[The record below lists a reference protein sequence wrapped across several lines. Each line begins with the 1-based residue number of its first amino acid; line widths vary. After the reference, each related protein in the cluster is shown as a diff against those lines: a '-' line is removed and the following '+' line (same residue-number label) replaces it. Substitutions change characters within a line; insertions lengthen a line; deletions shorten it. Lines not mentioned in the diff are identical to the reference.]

1 MSWAFLATA
10 LLVVLAP
17 GTGVIFTL
25 VTGLTRGRM
34 AAVAAAFGCTLGIVP
49 SLLAALFGLA
59 AVLYSSAL
67 LFQVVKFAGVAF
79 LLYLAWQTLR
89 NDDVLTLDE
98 KQSPKG
104 LARIAMNATLINIL
118 NPKLALFFMA
128 FLPQFLSGD
137 PGSATAEMLTLGGA
151 FMGLTFVV
159 FIAYGVFAATARDL
173 MLGNIR
179 VMTWMRRGFAASFAG
194 LAAKLAFEKA

>member
-10 LLVVLAP
+10 LLVVMAP

-25 VTGLTRGRM
+25 ATGLTRGRL
-34 AAVAAAFGCTLGIVP
+34 AAVAAAVGCTIGIVP

-79 LLYLAWQTLR
+79 LLYLAWQTLQ
-89 NDDVLTLDE
+89 NDDVLTVDE

-104 LARIAMNATLINIL
+104 LGRIALNATLINIL

-128 FLPQFLSGD
+128 FLPQFLSGNSA
-137 PGSATAEMLTLGGA
+137 SATSEMLTLGGA
-151 FMGLTFVV
+151 FMGLTFIV
-159 FIAYGVFAATARDL
+159 FIAYGVFAASARDL
-173 MLGNIR
+173 VLGNAR
-179 VMTWMRRGFAASFAG
+179 VMGWIRRGFAASFAG

>member
-10 LLVVLAP
+10 LLVVMAP

-25 VTGLTRGRM
+25 ATGLTRGRL
-34 AAVAAAFGCTLGIVP
+34 AAVAAAVGCTIGIVP

-79 LLYLAWQTLR
+79 LLYLAWQTLQ
-89 NDDVLTLDE
+89 NDDVLTVDE

-104 LARIAMNATLINIL
+104 LGRIALNATLINIL

-137 PGSATAEMLTLGGA
+137 PASATSEMLTLGGA
-151 FMGLTFVV
+151 FMGLTFIV
-159 FIAYGVFAATARDL
+159 FIAYGVFAASARDL
-173 MLGNIR
+173 VLGNAR
-179 VMTWMRRGFAASFAG
+179 VMGWIRRGFAASFAG

>member
-25 VTGLTRGRM
+25 ATGLTRGRL
-34 AAVAAAFGCTLGIVP
+34 AAIAAAFGCTIGIIP
-49 SLLAALFGLA
+49 SLSAALFGLA

-79 LLYLAWQTLR
+79 LLYLAWKTLR
-89 NDDVLTLDE
+89 NDDVLTVCAE
-98 KQSPKG
+98 QSPKG
-104 LARIAMNATLINIL
+104 LGRIALNATLINIL

-128 FLPQFLSGD
+128 FLPQFLSGN
-137 PGSATAEMLTLGGA
+137 PANATSEMLTLGGA
-151 FMGLTFVV
+151 FMGLTFIV
-159 FIAYGVFAATARDL
+159 FIAYGVFAAAARDL
-173 MLGNIR
+173 VLGNTR
-179 VMTWMRRGFAASFAG
+179 VMSWIRRGFAASFAG